1 VVKCYVSFIGMET
14 GLMFNCDLCSFR
26 SVRKDNYLA
35 HVAEHKNGS
44 YPNNRHRKRNSSK
57 PQVSSA
63 VLWLL
68 LWVMCVCDLSESLEL
83 NVKRSW
89 QNLQNLF
96 ASCMDF
102 MPAGLDLLL

>member
-1 VVKCYVSFIGMET
+1 M
-14 GLMFNCDLCSFR
+14 
-26 SVRKDNYLA
+26 
-35 HVAEHKNGS
+35 
-44 YPNNRHRKRNSSK
+44 
-57 PQVSSA
+57 
-63 VLWLL
+63 
-68 LWVMCVCDLSESLEL
+68 CDLSESLEL

>member
-1 VVKCYVSFIGMET
+1 MSDVLYQFICLWTVADMYPFFLFLVSYVVKCCVSFIGMET

-57 PQVSSA
+57 LQVSSA
-63 VLWLL
+63 VRCLL
-68 LWVMCVCDLSESLEL
+68 LRIMCV
-83 NVKRSW
+83 
-89 QNLQNLF
+89 
-96 ASCMDF
+96 
-102 MPAGLDLLL
+102 